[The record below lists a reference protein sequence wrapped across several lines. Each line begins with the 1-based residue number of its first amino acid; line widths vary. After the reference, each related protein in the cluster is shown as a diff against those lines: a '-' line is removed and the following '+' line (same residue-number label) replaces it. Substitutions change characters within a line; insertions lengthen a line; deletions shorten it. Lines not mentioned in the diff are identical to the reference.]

1 MITNHT
7 IYVDLASLICQYI
20 WTFINYKYREMEQWE
35 FSNSYSINCKNK
47 EEDEEKEERKQ
58 RLRTYSKP
66 QEKT

>member
-47 EEDEEKEERKQ
+47 EEGLAKEMLFGPEYALLCGLQ
-58 RLRTYSKP
+58 P
-66 QEKT
+66 